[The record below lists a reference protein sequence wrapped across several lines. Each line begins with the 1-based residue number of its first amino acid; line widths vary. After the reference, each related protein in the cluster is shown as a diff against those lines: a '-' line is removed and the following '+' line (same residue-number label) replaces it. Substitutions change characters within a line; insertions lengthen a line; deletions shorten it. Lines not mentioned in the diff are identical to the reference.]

1 MIKAERL
8 NFIMNKLK
16 TDKFI
21 KVSEITE
28 ELGVTDMTVR
38 RDLQGLED
46 QHLIIRVHGGAKLAD
61 RVASFELS
69 HVDKIKINID
79 AKEEIARKIANEI
92 NDNETIFLG
101 AGTTI
106 ELVHDYI
113 TAKNVKIITNSF
125 HLFNRFKNDSDLE
138 LILIGGRYREKTG
151 CFVGAIANE
160 IIDEIYVQKAFI
172 GINGVTPSGIY
183 TFSESEGLTQQLIL
197 NNSEIKYIV
206 GDASKFDRKD
216 FYRFF
221 PLDQVDYFITDS
233 DLSEKVKEEYS
244 HFINII

>member
-1 MIKAERL
+1 
-8 NFIMNKLK
+8 MNKLK

-61 RVASFELS
+61 RVSSSELS
-69 HVDKIKINID
+69 HIDKIKINID
-79 AKEEIARKIANEI
+79 AKKEIARKIANEI

-125 HLFNRFKNDSDLE
+125 HLFNRLKNDSDFE
-138 LILIGGRYREKTG
+138 LILIGGLGSAK
-151 CFVGAIANE
+151 
-160 IIDEIYVQKAFI
+160 
-172 GINGVTPSGIY
+172 
-183 TFSESEGLTQQLIL
+183 
-197 NNSEIKYIV
+197 
-206 GDASKFDRKD
+206 
-216 FYRFF
+216 
-221 PLDQVDYFITDS
+221 
-233 DLSEKVKEEYS
+233 
-244 HFINII
+244 